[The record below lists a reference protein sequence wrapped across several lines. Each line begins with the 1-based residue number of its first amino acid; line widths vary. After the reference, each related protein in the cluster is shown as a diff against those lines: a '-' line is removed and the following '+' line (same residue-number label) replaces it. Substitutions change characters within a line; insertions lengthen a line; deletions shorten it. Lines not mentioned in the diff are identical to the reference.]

1 MTDIYNQFDEYYDLI
16 NYFPLYPD
24 ASSQSTFCRYFY
36 TPAGGFT
43 KPGRSRGNTYSTT
56 IWGNEY
62 QVTQVSNGQYGLR
75 YDLIKYQA
83 SEIGQAVS
91 ISIYGRRLVSVTA
104 PTISTTKSTS
114 TVNITANGTG
124 TGGDG
129 AINISLDGIT
139 RTNQWSDDNSTWTN
153 FSGDSVSTGK
163 AFGTTIYVRQSW
175 YHNDWGNTINSSAVS
190 VVLADLDWEMELTN
204 NGNNVSLPIRTSIG
218 GVTIFSPGTRVV
230 LSTDAN
236 VASEGTVEPN
246 TFMSSYFLTV
256 RGLDTEAS
264 DVGAYLVADGASLY
278 RTSYYTA
285 GNYWI
290 GNPAGSYSN
299 IKNTVGWRPTTLATG
314 AIVVGF
320 SAPGT
325 YGTDKLVTITG
336 QKSSTDTKGQIKYYI
351 KIRTRNEVNDVSI
364 AITTYGCD
372 SVTITAYVGQLDSAD
387 TMYIQKSTNNG
398 ATWTDIYTELDLV
411 ANTNYTHNAG
421 SLSGTT
427 IFRALLYSGATLK
440 KESNSDS
447 HQKIVPVGD
456 GTVVYISVNASCGFL
471 SYRVNR
477 NAAANSGT
485 DNYYAISFYWTDSY
499 GTATPIAFP
508 TQPMYGKYFNTD
520 YNDTNGLS
528 LQSLPCDVALW
539 AQVTPYSST
548 GCVGTAFTIAQGL
561 VVKSTGQNSNCNC
574 DAVDPGCLVY
584 GTLVEMGDGTFKK
597 VEDLELGEV
606 VRSLSIKDLD
616 TSIEDN
622 WKEFYTADLEYEEG
636 LSVITNISDSTFGEY
651 YVINGNLKLTFEHP
665 VFIKRAEVCMFT
677 QTDGLVIG
685 DYVFK
690 ENGEFEIV
698 SSIDIIDEYVQ
709 TININ
714 IEENDVYFADGVLVH
729 NIALPKDQA

>member
-1 MTDIYNQFDEYYDLI
+1 
-16 NYFPLYPD
+16 
-24 ASSQSTFCRYFY
+24 
-36 TPAGGFT
+36 
-43 KPGRSRGNTYSTT
+43 
-56 IWGNEY
+56 
-62 QVTQVSNGQYGLR
+62 
-75 YDLIKYQA
+75 
-83 SEIGQAVS
+83 
-91 ISIYGRRLVSVTA
+91 
-104 PTISTTKSTS
+104 
-114 TVNITANGTG
+114 
-124 TGGDG
+124 
-129 AINISLDGIT
+129 
-139 RTNQWSDDNSTWTN
+139 
-153 FSGDSVSTGK
+153 
-163 AFGTTIYVRQSW
+163 
-175 YHNDWGNTINSSAVS
+175 
-190 VVLADLDWEMELTN
+190 
-204 NGNNVSLPIRTSIG
+204 
-218 GVTIFSPGTRVV
+218 
-230 LSTDAN
+230 
-236 VASEGTVEPN
+236 
-246 TFMSSYFLTV
+246 
-256 RGLDTEAS
+256 
-264 DVGAYLVADGASLY
+264 
-278 RTSYYTA
+278 
-285 GNYWI
+285 
-290 GNPAGSYSN
+290 
-299 IKNTVGWRPTTLATG
+299 
-314 AIVVGF
+314 
-320 SAPGT
+320 
-325 YGTDKLVTITG
+325 LVTITG

-477 NAAANSGT
+477 NATANSGT

-561 VVKSTGQNSNCNC
+561 VVKSTGQNANC
-574 DAVDPGCLVY
+574 DCNAVDPGCLVY

-616 TSIEDN
+616 ASIEDN

-685 DYVFK
+685 DYIFK
-690 ENGEFEIV
+690 ENDEFEIV
-698 SSIDIIDEYVQ
+698 SSIDIIDEHVQ

-714 IEENDVYFADGVLVH
+714 IEENDVYFANGILVH
-729 NIALPKDQA
+729 NRALPKDQA